1 LFWKNRQNDAEM
13 FSYDVDDRRS
23 SFRVRPP
30 STEPIGIEFQG
41 KSVLVK
47 DIGGGGLSFA
57 NNRFKVGDSQS
68 ITLDLPGEDTT
79 VRVTMEIVDIDEKDI
94 CHGCFTA
101 STHEAIN
108 AIHRYMLTVQK
119 DMLRMKKRASREM
132 SHSQEMADQAKDD
145 AVEAREEDLTGTT
158 ELSVSGSFSVD

>member
-1 LFWKNRQNDAEM
+1 M
-13 FSYDVDDRRS
+13 FSYDADDRRS

-47 DIGGGGLSFA
+47 DIGGGGLSFC

-68 ITLDLPGEDTT
+68 ITLDLPGEDITI
-79 VRVTMEIVDIDEKDI
+79 RVTMEIVEIDEQDV
-94 CHGCFTA
+94 CHGRFTA
-101 STHEAIN
+101 SSHDAIN

-119 DMLRMKKRASREM
+119 DMLRMRKRVSRKMPHPEKI
-132 SHSQEMADQAKDD
+132 ADQAKHDPM
-145 AVEAREEDLTGTT
+145 ETPEEDLQGTA
-158 ELSVSGSFSVD
+158 ELSIPGSFSVD